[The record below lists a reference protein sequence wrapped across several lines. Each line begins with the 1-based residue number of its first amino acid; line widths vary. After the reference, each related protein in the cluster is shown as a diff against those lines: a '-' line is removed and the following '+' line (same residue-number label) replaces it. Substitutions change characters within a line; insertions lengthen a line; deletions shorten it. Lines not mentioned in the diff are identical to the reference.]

1 MTYRVCPA
9 QPLLPVYSIFAGV
22 SCIVMSVYGM
32 IITFIERRKKSAK
45 EGKLSPLLF
54 TQLSSPWL
62 SLQKKTLTQMGV
74 SNDWCISV
82 FKVTN

>member
-22 SCIVMSVYGM
+22 SCIVMSIYGM

-45 EGKLSPLLF
+45 EGKLSPLMF
-54 TQLSSPWL
+54 TQLGAH
-62 SLQKKTLTQMGV
+62 SLAYRERH
-74 SNDWCISV
+74 
-82 FKVTN
+82 